1 MNDTE
6 WYLIG
11 GLIAAG
17 VVILIL
23 LFLLFRRSSGA
34 ADSRDTVADSL
45 RVQRLLEETG
55 PVAAYNG
62 MAKDP
67 ETNLPYTE
75 ARLLEQ
81 LMDVEVTAQETPSGS
96 GSDSDDVF
104 GTPHGTPYGSPPDA

>member
-34 ADSRDTVADSL
+34 GPAAQSGAPGILGDDSL
-45 RVQRLLEETG
+45 LTPEAYQRIRGTDEVLASGQSGVSYDQMVEEI
-55 PVAAYNG
+55 
-62 MAKDP
+62 
-67 ETNLPYTE
+67 
-75 ARLLEQ
+75 
-81 LMDVEVTAQETPSGS
+81 
-96 GSDSDDVF
+96 GSDSDSQD
-104 GTPHGTPYGSPPDA
+104 YQ

>member
-34 ADSRDTVADSL
+34 GSDGQSGAPGILGDDSL
-45 RVQRLLEETG
+45 LTPEAYQRIRGTDEVLASGQSGVSYDQMVEEI
-55 PVAAYNG
+55 
-62 MAKDP
+62 
-67 ETNLPYTE
+67 
-75 ARLLEQ
+75 
-81 LMDVEVTAQETPSGS
+81 
-96 GSDSDDVF
+96 GSDSDSQD
-104 GTPHGTPYGSPPDA
+104 YQ